1 MLQYVLRGQYQDI
14 VMLFGVL
21 FAFFM
26 TMVMTKAMFH
36 KLPTD
41 QGREFAVDGKLSRGK
56 PRGAGIVFVL
66 VFAVTALLF
75 ASPSIE
81 MTIYLVLIVLAML
94 TGFLDDAA
102 KTPWGEY
109 RKGLLDL
116 LIAVFVAVTYLVYNS
131 NDVTLAIFDVS
142 FTIPKVVFGILV
154 VILVWASINVTNC
167 TDGVDGLSATLSI
180 ITLATIYV
188 VNRVL
193 MTMGEFDYL
202 IPLFI
207 VALLAYLWFNAPPSS
222 LLMGDAGSRAMGLFI
237 AIAILK
243 TGSPFLYLLVAL
255 EIIVDGGI
263 GLVKVSLLRFLK
275 ISILKNTR
283 TPLHDHV
290 RKNIENKWEN
300 AQVVFRF
307 AIIQIMISV
316 ATVYL
321 LLC

>member
-1 MLQYVLRGQYQDI
+1 MLQYVLRGQYEDS
-14 VMLFGVL
+14 VMLLGVL

-26 TMVMTKAMFH
+26 TVIMTKVMFRR
-36 KLPTD
+36 LPAD
-41 QGREFAVDGKLSRGK
+41 QGREFAVDGTLSKGK
-56 PRGAGIVFVL
+56 PRGAGIVFVF
-66 VFAVTALLF
+66 VFASTALLF
-75 ASPSIE
+75 AKVSVE
-81 MTIYLVLIVLAML
+81 MVIYLVLVVLAML

-116 LIAVFVAVTYLVYNS
+116 LIAVFVAVTYLVYNN
-131 NDVTLAIFDVS
+131 NDVTLAIFHVT
-142 FTIPKVVFGILV
+142 FTIPKVLFGILV

-180 ITLATIYV
+180 ITMATIYV

-193 MTMGEFDYL
+193 MTMGEFAYL

-207 VALLAYLWFNAPPSS
+207 MVLLAYLWFNAPPSS

-255 EIIVDGGI
+255 VIIVDGGI

-290 RKNIENKWEN
+290 RKNIEKKWEN
-300 AQVVFRF
+300 SQVVFRF
-307 AIIQIMISV
+307 AIIQIVISA

-321 LLC
+321 LL